1 MEEIKVLFWDLILLG
16 HVINDMQLTTML
28 SLLHDKSF
36 EDTDYSSVE
45 LNDNTLFVQKSVPY
59 FFLAKKQLD
68 NNEDITQIDLFID
81 LYKQLLLKDEHYEL
95 LAYLKL

>member
-16 HVINDMQLTTML
+16 HIINDIQLTIML
-28 SLLHDKSF
+28 SLLYDKSF
-36 EDTDYSSVE
+36 DTDYSSVE

-81 LYKQLLLKDEHYEL
+81 LYKQLLLKDERYEL

>member
-16 HVINDMQLTTML
+16 HIINDIQLTVML
-28 SLLHDKSF
+28 SLLHEKSF
-36 EDTDYSSVE
+36 DTDYSSVE

-59 FFLAKKQLD
+59 FFSAKKQLD
-68 NNEDITQIDLFID
+68 NNEDITEIDLFIE
-81 LYKQLLLKDEHYEL
+81 LYKQLLLKDERYEL